1 MTRALSPLLILL
13 GFALVPLAGCG
24 DDADVPSD
32 ATAPEAL
39 PPPAVVDGVGRQAGT
54 RPDSLT
60 ISADSLQANLDREIA
75 EQTAATEDVAV
86 AEALAAVTET
96 QAALVALA
104 DEDAEAATAALE
116 RAVGKLEVLLARR
129 PELGLVPLDVTTEVV
144 DTATGLEAI
153 ERLTDA
159 VEDLTDDGHFQA
171 ARLILENLVSEL
183 RITTTSLPLATYPDA
198 IRRAARAV
206 EEGNLTAARRVLA
219 GALSTLVVETRAIPL
234 PVIDAEA
241 MVEGAEALVEEGETS
256 LALAMLADAQYQLSR
271 AEALGYGERDREFAA
286 LDEAIEE
293 LSERIEDEEESG
305 SAFDALRERL
315 ARFKSR
321 VSG

>member
-1 MTRALSPLLILL
+1 MLRSLLV
-13 GFALVPLAGCG
+13 ALVLASSLTLLAAC
-24 DDADVPSD
+24 DDDPDVETD
-32 ATAPEAL
+32 DLTAEAL

-60 ISADSLQANLDREIA
+60 ISADSLQANLDREVA

-104 DEDAEAATAALE
+104 DEDAGAATAALE

-159 VEDLTDDGHFQA
+159 VEDLTGDGRYQA

-256 LALAMLADAQYQLSR
+256 LAMAMLADAQYQLRR

-293 LSERIEDEEESG
+293 LSERIEDEQESG

-315 ARFKSR
+315 ERFKNRISE
-321 VSG
+321 